1 MIRGRALTLLVP
13 AFLLASS
20 ACGGGGDAGP
30 APSPSGSS
38 AATSAPPSSA
48 PPAIVTA
55 ADGEDASTCE
65 DGRCQILVKEQSD
78 FALDGKFSC
87 EGMLLTFTAP
97 NELRIDVAV
106 RDGDD
111 LHATITGTGN
121 LALAY
126 GLTLTVQQTGPAGAV
141 VKVAPARND
150 PGNHKGTG
158 TQGFS
163 LYSGDGT

>member
-1 MIRGRALTLLVP
+1 VIRGRALTLLVP
-13 AFLLASS
+13 AVLLASS
-20 ACGGGGDAGP
+20 ACAGGGDAGP
-30 APSPSGSS
+30 APTPSGSS

-48 PPAIVTA
+48 PSATVTA
-55 ADGEDASTCE
+55 ADGEDASACE
-65 DGRCQILVKEQSD
+65 DGRCQILVRKQSD

-126 GLTLTVQQTGPAGAV
+126 GLTVTVQQTGPAGAV
-141 VKVAPARND
+141 VKAAPAKND